1 MKQTSNKWKGIKAR
15 REAKGWTQEMLAEVT
30 GIHRVTIA
38 RYETT
43 NAGMTVENAKKIA
56 AALGCTIDELLRK
69 EESA

>member
-1 MKQTSNKWKGIKAR
+1 
-15 REAKGWTQEMLAEVT
+15 MLAEVT

-69 EESA
+69 EETA